1 MAVPGRLPRC
11 QVLLLL
17 LACCL
22 QGDSGFSETALTM
35 LHDSQGW
42 EYIAVF
48 DQDNGVQAKHDCFVE
63 GQSNRDA
70 CHGTLT
76 FGSDGTFQQDVY
88 IHGTLVQ
95 RHGTYQLSD
104 KTVTL
109 FDELGTQDGPYN
121 LEIKLDAKTL
131 RMSTRQAG
139 VLVGADFQLE
149 TEYKKQQDQKNQGQ
163 KNQER
168 VGRFGDLSP
177 NRYLDIFFLFVRP
190 TLGLCPV
197 EHFLTTDAI
206 GCPRHGLQ
214 SFFRNVFFAKQARS
228 EFPVVHTGQ
237 GCFHIS

>member
-1 MAVPGRLPRC
+1 MAVPWRSLRC
-11 QVLLLL
+11 QVSLLL
-17 LACCL
+17 LAFCL

-48 DQDNGVQAKHDCFVE
+48 DKDNGVQAKHDCFVE

-76 FGSDGTFQQDVY
+76 FSPDGTFEQDVY

-121 LEIKLDAKTL
+121 LEIKLDAKTM
-131 RMSTRQAG
+131 RMSMRQAG
-139 VLVGADFQLE
+139 VLVGADFGLE
-149 TEYKKQQDQKNQGQ
+149 TEYKKQQEQKGQ
-163 KNQER
+163 KNPGQKDQER
-168 VGRFGDLSP
+168 
-177 NRYLDIFFLFVRP
+177 
-190 TLGLCPV
+190 
-197 EHFLTTDAI
+197 
-206 GCPRHGLQ
+206 
-214 SFFRNVFFAKQARS
+214 
-228 EFPVVHTGQ
+228 
-237 GCFHIS
+237 